1 MFAKLFSVVFVPL
14 GYTVLLVGCSKPVP
28 VEEPVRSVKVET
40 VGMQSMASGLEF
52 AGEVRARVESRL
64 GFRVG
69 GKLTERPVEVGQ
81 RVKVGQVLARIDP
94 QDYKL
99 AQDAARAQLASA
111 VTNRDLTAAEF
122 KRFKD
127 LRDQNFISSAELER
141 REAAFKAAQAQ
152 YQQAQ
157 AQLSGQA
164 NQLSYATLVAD
175 AAGVVTAVEAE
186 VGQVVAAGTP
196 VVRLAQNGARDVVF
210 AVPEDKVAAI
220 RLGSL
225 VDVRVW
231 GAAQTVL
238 KGAVREVAA
247 SADPV
252 TRTFAVKVSI
262 DSANAPPL
270 GATVTVLPQAFDNK
284 GQQVIKL
291 STSALQ
297 QDGNGTSVW
306 VLDSATMTV
315 QLQRVQVSTADGNSA
330 VIAAGLVP
338 GQQVVVAGVHV
349 LSPGQKVTIY
359 QDKLAVSQANA
370 QKAASQSASPSAS
383 ASAAATPPPAPKLAP
398 ASAAK

>member
-1 MFAKLFSVVFVPL
+1 M
-14 GYTVLLVGCSKPVP
+14 
-28 VEEPVRSVKVET
+28 
-40 VGMQSMASGLEF
+40 
-52 AGEVRARVESRL
+52 
-64 GFRVG
+64 
-69 GKLTERPVEVGQ
+69 
-81 RVKVGQVLARIDP
+81 
-94 QDYKL
+94 
-99 AQDAARAQLASA
+99 
-111 VTNRDLTAAEF
+111 
-122 KRFKD
+122 
-127 LRDQNFISSAELER
+127 
-141 REAAFKAAQAQ
+141 
-152 YQQAQ
+152 
-157 AQLSGQA
+157 
-164 NQLSYATLVAD
+164 
-175 AAGVVTAVEAE
+175 
-186 VGQVVAAGTP
+186 
-196 VVRLAQNGARDVVF
+196 VF

-225 VDVRVW
+225 VDVRAW

-270 GATVTVLPQAFDNK
+270 GATVTVLPQAFDNR

-370 QKAASQSASPSAS
+370 QKAASQSAALA